1 MFIFKFCIRFE
12 FCISLVFQVCYFKLL
27 VLVLSFFPF
36 VSNLS
41 LSHLSILS
49 SVFLCLFTSF
59 LPSHVP
65 VSTWSLCVV
74 SVNTFV
80 VLALCFL
87 LSCSHVHLFVFRPFV
102 SPVCKRLCV
111 CSQSQCQRHVLVLSV
126 SVCVSVTSCLLLSL
140 VSCACDVLFCFPCL
154 VSYDSFKLC
163 SPGVSAFLNHPP
175 VCILFASPSVHHHIL
190 PHCVCEFSL
199 FVNSACCWSVV
210 SQLDPS
216 MLCYSL
222 AFSPIAFCASNKAV
236 VSSFICRSLHDNTGE
251 FLRAHQLLI
260 RHVFL

>member
-1 MFIFKFCIRFE
+1 MFVFKFCIRFE

-27 VLVLSFFPF
+27 VLVLSFFPIRF
-36 VSNLS
+36 QSFSVSS
-41 LSHLSILS
+41 QYPVIS
-49 SVFLCLFTSF
+49 
-59 LPSHVP
+59 VP
-65 VSTWSLCVV
+65 VFVYFLSPQSCPCFYLVSLCSV

-87 LSCSHVHLFVFRPFV
+87 PSCSHVHLFVFRPFV
-102 SPVCKRLCV
+102 SPVCKCLCV

-163 SPGVSAFLNHPP
+163 SPGVSAFLNHPL

-199 FVNSACCWSVV
+199 FVNSAYCWSVV
-210 SQLDPS
+210 SQLDP
-216 MLCYSL
+216 L
-222 AFSPIAFCASNKAV
+222 AFFPIAFCASNKAV